1 MNPRSCC
8 GSRLLTA
15 TTLRRALLSL
25 AFLSC
30 ALSQAQTQTPLTPD
44 GDTGPS
50 LGWMLLRTLVVLALV
65 VALIYLTLNWGL
77 RKLMGVKGVP
87 GQGSGVVKVM
97 ERIPLDPKRT
107 LFVVQVAD
115 EYLLLGGGEGAVSLL
130 AKIDRE
136 TMEKIASDRAN
147 RPQALSPFLQ
157 KLLTRRGGGSPPS
170 SA

>member
-1 MNPRSCC
+1 MK
-8 GSRLLTA
+8 
-15 TTLRRALLSL
+15 RALLTITFL
-25 AFLSC
+25 ACTL
-30 ALSQAQTQTPLTPD
+30 AQAQTQAPAPADD
-44 GDTGPS
+44 GGPS

-77 RKLMGVKGVP
+77 RKLMGVKGLP

-97 ERIPLDPKRT
+97 ERIPLDPKRS
-107 LFVVQVAD
+107 LFVIQVAE
-115 EYLLLGGGEGAVSLL
+115 EYLLLGGGEGAVNLL

-136 TMEKIASDRAN
+136 AMEKIKAERAS
-147 RPQALSPFLQ
+147 RPQPLSPFLQ